1 MTVLDCRQAAALQVS
16 WDEACTNKEEAMVQV
31 RKLVLAIAAASALSS
46 GMAQAL
52 GLGELTLKST
62 QNQPLLAEIEL
73 LDVKDLSA
81 AEVVPSL
88 APADEFTK
96 AGVPHPAYLK
106 DLRFTPVINP
116 NGKSVL
122 RVTSSQP
129 LSEPFVKFLV
139 QVMWPNGRLMRDYSV
154 LLDPAKYSPQTA
166 AAAATAPASAASTA
180 GGEAGQYTTSARDTL
195 WEIAAK
201 ARNGGSV
208 QQTMLAIQ
216 ALNPDAFI
224 GGNINRLKT
233 GQVLR
238 LPTAAQSVELA
249 QSKAVAEVATQNADW
264 RSGRRTAPRAQQLD
278 ATARK
283 PAATAQPKAEVK
295 DGLSLVAGQAGKGAG
310 SDAKN
315 VSDKLAMTQESL
327 DSSRRQS
334 AELQSRVQD
343 LQSQVDKLQ
352 RLIEL
357 KNNQLAKLQGEAP
370 APLDASA
377 ALPASL
383 VGEAADTP
391 EDDIAPATEGAPA
404 TAVAPAPGDTPSDER
419 KIQDLLAS
427 PMLTAAVGGAAVL
440 LLLLLLLLLV
450 RRRKAQQAAER
461 HARMARAL
469 EEEPEFA
476 ADFDLPES
484 SFEGIEVASPNVHLD
499 AAPAPAP
506 TPAPAAVVA
515 PVTPVAAPAKSGA
528 EVLVEAEQLIQQH
541 QFHEAAGLLESAISH
556 APQRS
561 DLRLKLMQ
569 VYGELGER
577 EAFIAQERQLVAN
590 GKNYAEVAQLKVR
603 YPAMAAVAAG
613 IVAAAVASQFQAD
626 FVKEM
631 MRDDRVV
638 EPEPELK
645 PAPVVTPP
653 AEEFDHD
660 FDLSLD
666 DLEAVSP
673 TQVSPEQGLDDL
685 IETNEQSFDAV
696 LQQQAEAQAA
706 LDKAADFDLDLPDDF
721 DLSLS
726 EEAPAVP
733 DVPDSFSMELD
744 KVNAELQ
751 RLSQSLEEPAMAE
764 PFAGAVAG
772 ADEEPEFDFLSG
784 ADEAATKLDLAQA
797 YIDMGDDEGARDIL
811 TEVMG
816 EGSPEQQAE
825 AIELLSRLA

>member
-1 MTVLDCRQAAALQVS
+1 
-16 WDEACTNKEEAMVQV
+16 MVQV

-88 APADEFTK
+88 APADEFNK
-96 AGVPHPAYLK
+96 AGVPRPSYLN
-106 DLRFTPVINP
+106 DLRFTPVINA

-129 LSEPFVKFLV
+129 LTEPFVKFLV

-154 LLDPAKYSPQTA
+154 LLDPAKFSPQTA
-166 AAAATAPASAASTA
+166 AAASAATATAVATPGVSAPA
-180 GGEAGQYTTSARDTL
+180 QYTTTSRDTL

-224 GGNINRLKT
+224 DGNINRLKT
-233 GQVLR
+233 GKVLR
-238 LPTAAQSVELA
+238 LPDATQSVELPQA
-249 QSKAVAEVATQNADW
+249 KAVSEVAAQNADW
-264 RSGRRTAPRAQQLD
+264 RSGRRSAPRAQQLD
-278 ATARK
+278 ASSRK
-283 PAATAQPKAEVK
+283 PTAVTQTKPVAV
-295 DGLSLVAGQAGKGAG
+295 DGLSLVAGKAGKGAG
-310 SDAKN
+310 ADAKN
-315 VSDKLAMTQESL
+315 LNDKLAMTQESL
-327 DSSRRQS
+327 DTSRRES

-357 KNNQLAKLQGEAP
+357 KNNQLAKLQGDVSVPGET
-370 APLDASA
+370 A
-377 ALPASL
+377 AVLPAQLAS
-383 VGEAADTP
+383 EAADSP
-391 EDDIAPATEGAPA
+391 EADIAGAVEGAPA
-404 TAVAPAPGDTPSDER
+404 TAVPPTPEGGATPSDER
-419 KIQDLLAS
+419 NIQDLLGS
-427 PMLTAAVGGAAVL
+427 PLMTALVGGAAVL
-440 LLLLLLLLLV
+440 LLLLLLLLL

-469 EEEPEFA
+469 EEEPEFS
-476 ADFDLPES
+476 ADLDMPDS
-484 SFEGIEVASPNVHLD
+484 SFEGLEVTPPSVKLD
-499 AAPAPAP
+499 TAP
-506 TPAPAAVVA
+506 TPAPLVA
-515 PVTPVAAPAKSGA
+515 PVAPVSVARSGA
-528 EVLVEAEQLIQQH
+528 EVLVEAEQLIEQQ
-541 QFHEAAGLLESAISH
+541 QFHEAAGLLEGAVRQS
-556 APQRS
+556 PQRS

-577 EAFIAQERQLVAN
+577 DAFIAQERQLIAN
-590 GKNYAEVAQLKVR
+590 GKNHAEVSQLKLR
-603 YPAMAAVAAG
+603 YPSMVAVAAG
-613 IVAAAVASQFQAD
+613 IVTAAVASQFQAD

-638 EPEPELK
+638 TPQPEAKPE
-645 PAPVVTPP
+645 PVVTP
-653 AEEFDHD
+653 ATEAFDHD

-666 DLEAVSP
+666 DLEAASP
-673 TQVSPEQGLDDL
+673 AKVSPEQSVDKLAH
-685 IETNEQSFDAV
+685 ENEQSFESV
-696 LQQQAEAQAA
+696 LEQQAETQSA
-706 LDKAADFDLDLPDDF
+706 LEDAFDLDLDLPADF
-721 DLSLS
+721 DLSLAQES
-726 EEAPAVP
+726 PAPEA
-733 DVPDSFSMELD
+733 PDSFSVELD

-764 PFAGAVAG
+764 PFAQ
-772 ADEEPEFDFLSG
+772 ADDEPEFDFLSG
-784 ADEAATKLDLAQA
+784 TDEAATKLDLAQA

-825 AIELLSRLA
+825 ALEMITRLA